1 MAKNAEESWIDDA
14 ARLRRRVKKGI
25 TENDMS
31 QTIAQ
36 AIMWI
41 LTLGALVLYMQRRR
55 KRKTDY

>member
-1 MAKNAEESWIDDA
+1 M
-14 ARLRRRVKKGI
+14 KKG
-25 TENDMS
+25 TVNDMS